1 MSGYV
6 NIFKIEDKINKLM
19 CFRIDDEKLLEK
31 YKAIWTEIENLKY
44 IELGAL
50 PVDDNSDIKSK
61 IRTYNDKI
69 YSNFCDL
76 NVPELI

>member
-19 CFRIDDEKLLEK
+19 CFRIDEEKLLEK
-31 YKAIWTEIENLKY
+31 YKAIWTKIENLKY
-44 IELGAL
+44 IELDAL
-50 PVDDNSDIKSK
+50 PVDDNSDIKPK
-61 IRTYNDKI
+61 IRTYSDKI
-69 YSNFCDL
+69 YNNFRDL